1 MNFYDPD
8 TNVTYTV
15 HTENMVWE
23 NRHGYVALGVK
34 EGDKPEDPA
43 EPFQLVLLFNMIKET
58 YDQSDGVELAK
69 EPPQDNTEYS
79 KHCKRIFCNL
89 LVNEY
94 VATSMSNTTC
104 PQMKQRRDMR
114 SMSW

>member
-34 EGDKPEDPA
+34 EGDRPEDPA
-43 EPFQLVLLFNMIKET
+43 ESFWLKLLCNMIKET
-58 YDQSDGVELAK
+58 DDQPDGVELVR
-69 EPPQDNTEYS
+69 EPPPHDNTE
-79 KHCKRIFCNL
+79 
-89 LVNEY
+89 
-94 VATSMSNTTC
+94 
-104 PQMKQRRDMR
+104 
-114 SMSW
+114 